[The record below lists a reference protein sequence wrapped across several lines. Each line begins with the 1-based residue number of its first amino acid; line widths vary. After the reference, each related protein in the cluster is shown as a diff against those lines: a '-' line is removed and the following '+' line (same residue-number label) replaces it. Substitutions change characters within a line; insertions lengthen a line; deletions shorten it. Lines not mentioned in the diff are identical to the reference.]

1 MVIFL
6 RKILHDVSFSFIKN
20 IFMERDQQVIDIDAS
35 VIDESVAD
43 EPIQND
49 QTNTRRA
56 VYGKVKNKP
65 WLVEQLRLQNR
76 LNEKRFEKEGIQ
88 KKDINTSQVVDL
100 VQTRLALQKANDII
114 KEVITEM
121 KGSILFIGTEEPVSS
136 FLTETSQR
144 FPIHYISTKWISG
157 MLTNWRMLSKAIRRF
172 HTLDFLSKN
181 GYFDEISSQD
191 IVKLQKQKARLEKYI
206 GGIKHLQ
213 GLPHLVIL
221 FSPKELVN
229 VTTECKKFGIP
240 VIGIFDPKYDR
251 TGLSLYVPYT
261 NNIDGPLLLSWILAE
276 LLETIQSAMKSIGPP
291 IQTVEPPIIP
301 DTDPELEIA
310 PKTRRRRNPRRKFF
324 STKAMIS
331 GSET

>member
-1 MVIFL
+1 ML
-6 RKILHDVSFSFIKN
+6 KN
-20 IFMERDQQVIDIDAS
+20 IFMSEFRKLLQKTLNAVIQAKRPS
-35 VIDESVAD
+35 L
-43 EPIQND
+43 
-49 QTNTRRA
+49 RRT

-65 WLVEQLRLQNR
+65 WLMDQLRFQMQTK
-76 LNEKRFEKEGIQ
+76 KRFEKEGIQ
-88 KKDINTSQVVDL
+88 KEDIKNSRVVDL

-114 KEVITEM
+114 KEVIFDQ
-121 KGSILFIGTEEPVSS
+121 KGSILFIGTDEPVNK
-136 FLTETSQR
+136 FLIETAKI

-172 HTLDFLSKN
+172 HTLEFLSKK
-181 GYFDEISSQD
+181 GYFNEISSQD

-221 FSPKELVN
+221 FSPNELVN

-261 NNIDGPLLLSWILAE
+261 NNIDGPLLLSWILDE
-276 LLETIQSAMKSIGPP
+276 LLETIQFAMQSTGSSM
-291 IQTVEPPIIP
+291 QTVESPNLLDI
-301 DTDPELEIA
+301 DSGLEIA
-310 PKTRRRRNPRRKFF
+310 TKTRRRRNPRRKFF
-324 STKAMIS
+324 STKKMIS
-331 GSET
+331 SLET